1 MGWVC
6 GGNKKRPTEVSLKI
20 GARVSVWLRTILSGI
35 VSLQINRIKQGVV
48 VDKFDRNTQRKVLDL
63 LYDAYP
69 SELTSSQMNEIESFF
84 PDRDNFYANL
94 LYLGQHQLIQSGLKM
109 SSEGYDL
116 LNRPQITH
124 KGIDFI
130 RNDGGLGAILNV
142 QTVKFHDS
150 TIIAL
155 EDIIRVA
162 NLPEEKKTGL
172 ISKLRELPADAI
184 KHLTLQLLTPAV
196 LNPLAVIQSI
206 EKALQ

>member
-1 MGWVC
+1 M
-6 GGNKKRPTEVSLKI
+6 
-20 GARVSVWLRTILSGI
+20 
-35 VSLQINRIKQGVV
+35 
-48 VDKFDRNTQRKVLDL
+48 DKFDRSLQKNLLQV
-63 LYDAYP
+63 LYDIHPERLDSMRYDALVNLFKDENAFVSNLIYLN
-69 SELTSSQMNEIESFF
+69 EHGLITSCIKRGMNDFVI
-84 PDRDNFYANL
+84 NN
-94 LYLGQHQLIQSGLKM
+94 
-109 SSEGYDL
+109 SSL
-116 LNRPQITH
+116 FITN

-162 NLPEEKKTGL
+162 NLPEEKKFGL

-184 KHLTLQLLTPAV
+184 KHLTLQLLTPSV